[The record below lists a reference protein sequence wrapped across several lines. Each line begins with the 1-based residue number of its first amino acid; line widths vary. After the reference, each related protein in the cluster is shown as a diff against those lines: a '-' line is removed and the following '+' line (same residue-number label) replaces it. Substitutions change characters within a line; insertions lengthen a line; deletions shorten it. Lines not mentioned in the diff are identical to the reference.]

1 MTTKT
6 PDSGKKRRYFA
17 VGAAL
22 VLTLLV
28 GLGTGTVL
36 AGEGDAEG
44 TVPAAVA
51 EIADEWYS
59 AWNRADGEAAVSM
72 MAPGGRHYCPGSG
85 ADGVSGRELAEFV
98 GKGWTIADIEIVDVA
113 TMNSPSDASGESRD
127 HIVATELSVDGHS
140 GYVSVLHLRGP
151 EDSLQVLAHRAFP

>member
-1 MTTKT
+1 MTKKT
-6 PDSGKKRRYFA
+6 PGSSKKRRGVA
-17 VGAAL
+17 AGAAL
-22 VLTLLV
+22 VLALLV

-36 AGEGDAEG
+36 AGEGNAEG
-44 TVPAAVA
+44 TVPAAVV

-59 AWNRADGEAAVSM
+59 AWNRADGEAALSM

-85 ADGVSGRELAEFV
+85 ADGVSGPELAEFV
-98 GKGWTIADIEIVDVA
+98 AKGHTIADIEIVDVA
-113 TMNSPSDASGESRD
+113 TMNSPGDASGESKD

-151 EDSLQVLAHRAFP
+151 EDSLQVVAHRSFP